1 MPRVTAP
8 ADDLPSH
15 IGRYQVLKR
24 LGEGATS
31 DVFLASDPFND
42 HKEVAIKRMRSWA
55 PVPDAPSS
63 DFSNRFFSAEAALA
77 GQLHH
82 PNVVAILDA
91 VAEEAAPYLVMEYV
105 PGVTLKHFCRS
116 DRLLPLDQIV
126 EVTFKCAMALGYVY
140 RQGLIHRDV
149 KPANLLA
156 VVDASGQ
163 VVDVKVSDF
172 GSALNLNADATQ
184 IHRVGSLAYMPPEQI
199 DGGDVDCRA
208 DIYALGAVL
217 YHLIG
222 GRPPFDAPH
231 QMALMHQIYHQP
243 PLPLM
248 GQREGVSEALD
259 AVVQRALAKAPHERF
274 PDWEV
279 DEERAP
285 PVAWLA
291 AAAVLALALGVA
303 FFAADR
309 LTAASSASGIAL
321 LAAGWA
327 VSGALLF
334 RRARWEA
341 PLGAAVTSIGH
352 LGWGWALTLQ
362 VLSPHGLL
370 DPWGVSTLVVSGLL
384 STVGLI
390 TLAVEHGEHVVT
402 RELRTQGEGMRREGR
417 AARRVDVHAG
427 DMKRLRA
434 LFLHLVVIDD
444 RVLAEHDFRDRIR
457 EIGAVAGTDIGFDDT
472 RLAALAG
479 DQQQPRMGHRRGIA
493 G

>member
-105 PGVTLKHFCRS
+105 PGVTLKHYCRS

-243 PLPLM
+243 PLPLV
-248 GQREGVSEALD
+248 GQRQGVSEALD
-259 AVVQRALAKAPHERF
+259 AVVQKALAKGPHDRF
-274 PDWEV
+274 PDWESFAQALSGLV
-279 DEERAP
+279 ASQQVPLNRLGEVRDSERFNM
-285 PVAWLA
+285 LRS
-291 AAAVLALALGVA
+291 LE
-303 FFAADR
+303 FFAEFGDVQDRHRVGEQCQPPRPDRDAGGEIADD
-309 LTAASSASGIAL
+309 
-321 LAAGWA
+321 
-327 VSGALLF
+327 
-334 RRARWEA
+334 RAQSQR
-341 PLGAAVTSIGH
+341 PR
-352 LGWGWALTLQ
+352 Q
-362 VLSPHGLL
+362 R
-370 DPWGVSTLVVSGLL
+370 
-384 STVGLI
+384 
-390 TLAVEHGEHVVT
+390 HGEH
-402 RELRTQGEGMRREGR
+402 RGAEKNQARQQP
-417 AARRVDVHAG
+417 AARVVHAQSPG
-427 DMKRLRA
+427 GGLRRSFLGSSSTFTSLNVAIRTEGTNRLARYMSQTQA
-434 LFLHLVVIDD
+434 STSSSSMNARPPISRTCWFT
-444 RVLAEHDFRDRIR
+444 VLAR
-457 EIGAVAGTDIGFDDT
+457 
-472 RLAALAG
+472 
-479 DQQQPRMGHRRGIA
+479 
-493 G
+493 